1 MRKAIQLAQ
10 LIADAHPESVR
21 LLFQRYNIPKK
32 PGAQPIID
40 AYLVYGEPF
49 LSELFEIVY
58 NGMSQFSDALG
69 LETDKL
75 TTYAADKTAQAATLE
90 TDKKKGFWDGF
101 LNVFNNA
108 GSVLTGA
115 TSIYQGISAL
125 LNGQS
130 VDTGVAGQTASQTE
144 LQNQMYQVALQEQQ
158 AREANR
164 TKTWLLVGAGVLIAA
179 LVVVMF
185 IKKK

>member
-10 LIADAHPESVR
+10 LTADAHPESVR
-21 LLFQRYNIPKK
+21 LLFKRYKIQKE

-49 LSELFEIVY
+49 LRDLFEIVY
-58 NGMSQFSDALG
+58 QGMSQFSDALG

-75 TTYAADKTAQAATLE
+75 LASAADKKAQAAALE
-90 TDKKKGFWDGF
+90 TEKKKGFWDGF

-125 LNGQS
+125 ISGKS
-130 VDTGVAGQTASQTE
+130 VDTGVTGQSASQTE

-164 TKTWLLVGAGVLIAA
+164 TKTWLLIGAGVLIAA
-179 LVVVMF
+179 LVIVMF